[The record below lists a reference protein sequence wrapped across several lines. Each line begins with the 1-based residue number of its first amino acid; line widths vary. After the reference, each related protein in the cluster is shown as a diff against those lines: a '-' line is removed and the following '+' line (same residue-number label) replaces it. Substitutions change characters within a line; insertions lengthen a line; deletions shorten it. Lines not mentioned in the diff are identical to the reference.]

1 MKYFKNCR
9 TAEELKKE
17 YRKLAMKLHPDI
29 VEGDGEDFKAMQA
42 EFEKLWERLKNV
54 HQNAKGETYTKTS
67 ETTTETPQEFIHI
80 INVLI
85 TLVGVE
91 VEICGKWIWV
101 SGNTKPHKETL
112 KQLKFK
118 WAHKK
123 QAWYYHAEPY
133 KKKSRRELTLDEIR
147 DMFGSQHY
155 DQKQEEEKKLKAVI

>member
-29 VEGDGEDFKAMQA
+29 VGGDGEEFKAMQA

-54 HQNAKGETYTKTS
+54 HSNAQGETYTAKQ
-67 ETTTETPQEFIHI
+67 ETAETPQEFIHI

-85 TLVGVE
+85 SLQGVE

-101 SGNTKPHKETL
+101 SGDTKPHRETL

-133 KKKSRRELTLDEIR
+133 KKKSHVDFTLDEIR
-147 DMFGSQHY
+147 DMFGSKRY

>member
-1 MKYFKNCR
+1 MSYFTNCK
-9 TAEELKKE
+9 TAEELKKA
-17 YRKLAMKLHPDI
+17 YRTWAKKLHPDLGGNA
-29 VEGDGEDFKAMQA
+29 EEFKQMQN
-42 EFEKLWERLKNV
+42 EYEKLWERLKNV
-54 HQNAKGETYTKTS
+54 HQNAQGETYTK
-67 ETTTETPQEFIHI
+67 ETDETPQEFIHI

-91 VEICGKWIWV
+91 VEICGRWIWV
-101 SGNTKPHKETL
+101 SGNTKAHKETL

-147 DMFGSQHY
+147 DMFGSQKY
-155 DQKQEEEKKLKAVI
+155 DKKQDEEKKLKADV

>member
-29 VEGDGEDFKAMQA
+29 VGGDGEEFKVMQA
-42 EFEKLWERLKNV
+42 EFEKLWEHLKDV
-54 HQNAKGETYTKTS
+54 HQTAEGKTYTAKQ
-67 ETTTETPQEFIHI
+67 ETTETPQEFIHI

-85 TLVGVE
+85 SLQGVE

-101 SGNTKPHKETL
+101 SGDTKPHRETL

-133 KKKSRRELTLDEIR
+133 KKKSHVDFTLDEIR
-147 DMFGSQHY
+147 DMFGSKRY

>member
-1 MKYFKNCR
+1 MSYFTNCK
-9 TAEELKKE
+9 TAEELKKA
-17 YRKLAMKLHPDI
+17 YRTWAKKLHPDLGGNA
-29 VEGDGEDFKAMQA
+29 EEFKQMQN
-42 EFEKLWERLKNV
+42 EYEKLWERLKNV
-54 HQNAKGETYTKTS
+54 HQNAQGETYTK
-67 ETTTETPQEFIHI
+67 ETDETPQEFIHI

-155 DQKQEEEKKLKAVI
+155 DQKQEEEKKLKAVV

>member
-1 MKYFKNCR
+1 MSYFTNCK
-9 TAEELKKE
+9 TAEELKKA
-17 YRKLAMKLHPDI
+17 YRTWAKKLHPDLGGNA
-29 VEGDGEDFKAMQA
+29 EEFKQMQN
-42 EFEKLWERLKNV
+42 EYEKLWERLKNV
-54 HQNAKGETYTKTS
+54 HQNAQGETYTK
-67 ETTTETPQEFIHI
+67 ETDETPQEFIHI

-101 SGNTKPHKETL
+101 SGNTKAHKETL
-112 KQLKFK
+112 RQLEFK

>member
-29 VEGDGEDFKAMQA
+29 VGGDGEAFKEMQT
-42 EFEKLWERLKNV
+42 EFERLWERLKNV
-54 HQNAKGETYTKTS
+54 HQNAEGKTYTAKQKTA
-67 ETTTETPQEFIHI
+67 ETPKEFIHI

-85 TLVGVE
+85 GLQGVD
-91 VEICGKWIWV
+91 VEICGSWIWV
-101 SGNTKPHKETL
+101 SGNTKAHKETL
-112 KQLKFK
+112 KQLNFK

-133 KKKSRRELTLDEIR
+133 RKKSHVDYTLDEIR
-147 DMFGSQHY
+147 EIFGSQKY
-155 DQKQEEEKKLKAVI
+155 DKKQEEEKKLKAAI

>member
-1 MKYFKNCR
+1 MTYFKNCR

-29 VEGDGEDFKAMQA
+29 VGGDGEDFKVMQA
-42 EFEKLWERLKNV
+42 EFEKLWERLKDV
-54 HQNAKGETYTKTS
+54 HQTAEGKTYTAKQ
-67 ETTTETPQEFIHI
+67 ETAETPQEFIHI

-101 SGNTKPHKETL
+101 SGNTKAHKETL

-133 KKKSRRELTLDEIR
+133 KKKSHVDYTLDEIR
-147 DMFGSQHY
+147 DMFGSQKY
-155 DQKQEEEKKLKAVI
+155 DKQQEEEKKLTA

>member
-1 MKYFKNCR
+1 MSYFTNCK
-9 TAEELKKE
+9 TAEELKKA
-17 YRKLAMKLHPDI
+17 YRTWAKKLHPDLGGNA
-29 VEGDGEDFKAMQA
+29 EEFKQMQN
-42 EFEKLWERLKNV
+42 EYEKMWERLKNV
-54 HQNAKGETYTKTS
+54 HQNAQGETYTK
-67 ETTTETPQEFIHI
+67 ETDETPQEFIHI

-101 SGNTKPHKETL
+101 SGNTKAHKETL

>member
-29 VEGDGEDFKAMQA
+29 VGGDGEEFKAMQN
-42 EFEKLWERLKNV
+42 EFEKLWEQFKDV
-54 HQNAKGETYTKTS
+54 HQTAEGKTYTAKQ
-67 ETTTETPQEFIHI
+67 ETTETSQEFIHI

-85 TLVGVE
+85 TLHGVE

-101 SGNTKPHKETL
+101 SGDTKPHKETL

-133 KKKSRRELTLDEIR
+133 RKKSHVDFTLEEIR
-147 DMFGSQHY
+147 DMFGSQKYEHK
-155 DQKQEEEKKLKAVI
+155 DDDIKNLKEAV

>member
-1 MKYFKNCR
+1 MSYFTNCK
-9 TAEELKKE
+9 TAEELKKA
-17 YRKLAMKLHPDI
+17 YRTWAKKLHPDLGGNA
-29 VEGDGEDFKAMQA
+29 EEFKQMQN
-42 EFEKLWERLKNV
+42 EYEKLWERLKNV
-54 HQNAKGETYTKTS
+54 HQNAQGETYTK
-67 ETTTETPQEFIHI
+67 ETDETPQEFIHI

-101 SGNTKPHKETL
+101 SGNTKAHKETL

-147 DMFGSQHY
+147 DMFGSQKY
-155 DQKQEEEKKLKAVI
+155 DKKQDEEKKLKAAV

>member
-1 MKYFKNCR
+1 MKYFKNCH

-29 VEGDGEDFKAMQA
+29 VGGDGEDFKAMQN

-54 HQNAKGETYTKTS
+54 HKTAEGKTYTAKQ
-67 ETTTETPQEFIHI
+67 ETAETPQEFIQI

-85 TLVGVE
+85 TL
-91 VEICGKWIWV
+91 IWV
-101 SGNTKPHKETL
+101 SGNTKPHRETL

-123 QAWYYHAEPY
+123 QAWYFHAEPY
-133 KKKSRRELTLDEIR
+133 KKRSTRELTLDEIR

>member
-1 MKYFKNCR
+1 MKYFMDYR

-29 VEGDGEDFKAMQA
+29 VGGDGEAFKEMQN

-54 HQNAKGETYTKTS
+54 HSNAQGETYTAKQ
-67 ETTTETPQEFIHI
+67 ETAETPQEFIHI

-85 TLVGVE
+85 SLQGVE

-101 SGNTKPHKETL
+101 SGDTKPHRETL

-133 KKKSRRELTLDEIR
+133 KKKSHVDFTLDEIR
-147 DMFGSQHY
+147 DMFGSQRY
-155 DQKQEEEKKLKAVI
+155 DQKQEEEKKLKAVV

>member
-1 MKYFKNCR
+1 MKYFKNCH

-29 VEGDGEDFKAMQA
+29 VGGDGEKFKAMQA
-42 EFEKLWERLKNV
+42 EFEKLWERLKDV
-54 HQNAKGETYTKTS
+54 HQTAEGKTYTAKQ
-67 ETTTETPQEFIHI
+67 ETTETPQEFIHI

-85 TLVGVE
+85 PLVGVE
-91 VEICGKWIWV
+91 IEICGKWIWV
-101 SGNTKPHKETL
+101 SGNTKAHKEML

-133 KKKSRRELTLDEIR
+133 RKKSHVDFTLDEIR
-147 DMFGSQHY
+147 DMFGSKRY